1 MYFLKKWY
9 ISRVL
14 ILQLPTHSNL
24 FLCAKS
30 TGIRHGLHDEMMMM
44 TTRLWLWLLVFGP
57 PPPLPLLRLMRH
69 GVTKVATTV
78 AAIHLPKNQISVSLR
93 VCATHM
99 QHTKCV
105 TWAPKNPKNTKT
117 KKNTKRMTRP
127 AAISFVL

>member
-1 MYFLKKWY
+1 MEYF
-9 ISRVL
+9 SRVL

-24 FLCAKS
+24 LLCAKS

-57 PPPLPLLRLMRH
+57 PLLRLMRH

-78 AAIHLPKNQISVSLR
+78 AAIHLPKNQISVSLS

-105 TWAPKNPKNTKT
+105 TWAPKNPKNQK

-127 AAISFVL
+127 AAIPFVL